1 MQWSKERQ
9 AGFSTASAQ
18 ALPLP
23 IVTTG
28 PFGYKNVNV
37 ADQTTDPDSLLNWT
51 KELIKLRRQCP
62 EWGWGICHTV
72 PSGEPSVFAHGVEW
86 QGRRLIALHN
96 LSDKA
101 GIARLEREPDRRLIP
116 ILSSRR
122 EDPAPDA
129 LKVDLE
135 PYGYRWYRLE
145 PRS

>member
-37 ADQTTDPDSLLNWT
+37 ADQTTDPDSLLSWT

-62 EWGWGICHTV
+62 EWGWGICHAI
-72 PSGEPSVFAHGVEW
+72 PSGEPAVFAHGVEW
-86 QGRRLIALHN
+86 KGRRLIAVHN

-101 GIARLEREPDRRLIP
+101 GMVRLEREPGCRLIP
-116 ILSSRR
+116 MLSSRR
-122 EDPAPDA
+122 GDHAPDA
-129 LKVDLE
+129 LKLDLE

-145 PRS
+145 PHA